1 MNTNNIAAQTITA
14 QSNDQMRD
22 RHSLKKRD
30 ERLFQ
35 ALFFLSFPV
44 FLAFVLTTRLMPVSG
59 ENKKQTSVM
68 NEARESARS
77 TIALALTD

>member
-1 MNTNNIAAQTITA
+1 MNTAHIESHTA
-14 QSNDQMRD
+14 KPTTRVF
-22 RHSLKKRD
+22 LKKRD

-35 ALFFLSFPV
+35 VLFVLSFPV
-44 FLAFVLTTRLMPVSG
+44 FLAVVFTTRLLPAGSEG
-59 ENKKQTSVM
+59 KKQTSMM